1 MARTDPKNLTDFWKL
16 KEMPGVDFLQAQYE
30 THTFSPHVHEELV
43 IGMTEAGSGHFVTN
57 GRDHVATRSS
67 LILFNPDEP
76 HHGGVLAGHNWSYRA
91 LYLDPVANLEL
102 MRQIT
107 ESESSCYFSNNNVF
121 DHTLVEKAVD
131 FHRLS
136 RGEATRLEL
145 ESGLI
150 SLLAGII
157 MRYGDPAPRLPKCNN
172 EKQAV
177 KQIRDYIH
185 SNYAEAIALND
196 LGSLV
201 QMSGFQII
209 RAFRKETGLTPH
221 AYLNQVRLSRS
232 KQLILGGLPLTE
244 VANAAAFSIK
254 AI

>member
-1 MARTDPKNLTDFWKL
+1 M
-16 KEMPGVDFLQAQYE
+16 
-30 THTFSPHVHEELV
+30 V

-57 GRDHVATRSS
+57 GQAHVATRSS

-76 HHGGVLAGHNWSYRA
+76 HHGGVSDGHNWSYRA
-91 LYLDPVANLEL
+91 LYLDPAANLEL
-102 MRQIT
+102 RRQIT
-107 ESESSCYFSNNNVF
+107 ESETPCYYSNNNVF
-121 DHTLVEKAVD
+121 DHSLVERAVD

-136 RGEATRLEL
+136 RGDATRLEL
-145 ESGLI
+145 ESRLLN
-150 SLLAGII
+150 LLAGII
-157 MRYGDPAPRLPKCNN
+157 VRYGDPVPRLPKCDN

-185 SNYAEAIALND
+185 SNYADAIALND

-201 QMSGFQII
+201 QMSGFQVI

-221 AYLNQVRLSRS
+221 AYLNQVRLSKS

-244 VANAAAFSIK
+244 VANAVGFFDQSHLVRLFKRSFGFTPGQYATE
-254 AI
+254 